1 MVDSLRGNAA
11 VVGVGL
17 TEFTGMPG
25 HTHMEIMAVAIE
37 RAIKDAGIDKNE
49 IDGIFTANFV
59 EMLTPLSVAE
69 YFGLDPTY
77 MDGTNTGGSV
87 FVNSMQSAAAALTLG
102 LCNVALICYGSN
114 SATGPFTHPPHMHTV
129 EDVYKP
135 RNPISPYALAAT
147 RHMYEYGTTKEQLA
161 EVAVSARK
169 WAQLNPAANMR
180 DDLTIEDVVNARMI
194 VDPLGLLDC
203 CLVSDGGAAMIM
215 VRKDRAK
222 DFPKKPV
229 YMLGVGSRTDHNI
242 ISAMPDLTVTPAKA
256 AAEAAFAMAQVKPSD
271 IDVVELY
278 DAFTINTILFL
289 EDMGFCKKGEG
300 GHFVSNGNIAPG
312 GSLPVNTN
320 GGGLSCVHPGMY
332 GMFLMIEAVQQLR
345 GECGD
350 RQVAGARLAAC
361 NGNGGFLAS
370 QVTAIFGT
378 EETL

>member
-1 MVDSLRGNAA
+1 MVDSLRGSAA

-17 TEFTGMPG
+17 TEFGRLPDRS
-25 HTHMEIMAVAIE
+25 HMEIMADAISK
-37 RAIKDAGIDKNE
+37 AIADAGINKNE
-49 IDGIFTANFV
+49 IDGIFSANFV
-59 EMLTPLSVAE
+59 EMLTPLTVAE
-69 YFGLDPTY
+69 YLGINPTY

-87 FVNSMQSAAAALTLG
+87 FVNSMQSAAAALSLG

-114 SATGPFTHPPHMHTV
+114 SATGPFTHPPAMHTV
-129 EDVYKP
+129 EDVYRP
-135 RNPISPYALAAT
+135 RNPISPYALAAK
-147 RHMYEYGTTKEQLA
+147 RHMHEFGTTKEQLA
-161 EVAVSARK
+161 EVAVSARA
-169 WAQLNPAANMR
+169 WAQLNPAATMR
-180 DDLTIEDVVNARMI
+180 DPLTIEDVVNARMI

-222 DFPKKPV
+222 DFPKQPV
-229 YMLGVGSRTDHNI
+229 YMLGVGSRTDHNL
-242 ISAMPDLTVTPAKA
+242 ISCMPDLTTTAAKESA
-256 AAEAAFAMAQVKPSD
+256 AAAFAMAGVTPKD

-289 EDMGFCKKGEG
+289 EDMGFCEKGEG
-300 GHFVSNGNIAPG
+300 GSFVSNGNIAPG

-345 GECGD
+345 AECGD
-350 RQVAGARLAAC
+350 RQIKGAKLAAC

-370 QVTAIFGT
+370 QVTAVFGT

>member
-1 MVDSLRGNAA
+1 MVDSLRGSAA

-17 TEFTGMPG
+17 TEFGRLPDR
-25 HTHMEIMAVAIE
+25 THMEIMADAISKAVA
-37 RAIKDAGIDKNE
+37 DAGINKNE
-49 IDGIFTANFV
+49 IDGIFSANFV
-59 EMLTPLSVAE
+59 EMLTPLTVAE
-69 YFGLDPTY
+69 YLGINPTY

-87 FVNSMQSAAAALTLG
+87 FVNSMQSAAAALSLG

-114 SATGPFTHPPHMHTV
+114 SATGPFTHPPAMHTV
-129 EDVYKP
+129 EDVYRP
-135 RNPISPYALAAT
+135 RNPISPYALAAK
-147 RHMYEYGTTKEQLA
+147 RHMHEFGTSKEQLA
-161 EVAVSARK
+161 EVAVSARA
-169 WAQLNPAANMR
+169 WAQLNPAATMR
-180 DDLTIEDVVNARMI
+180 DPLTIEDVVNARMI

-222 DFPKKPV
+222 DFPKQPV
-229 YMLGVGSRTDHNI
+229 YMLGVGSRTDHNL
-242 ISAMPDLTVTPAKA
+242 ISCMPDLTTTAAKESA
-256 AAEAAFAMAQVKPSD
+256 AAAFAMAGVTPKD

-289 EDMGFCKKGEG
+289 EDMGFCEKGEG
-300 GHFVSNGNIAPG
+300 GSFVSNGNIAPG

-350 RQVAGARLAAC
+350 RQIKDAKLAAC

-370 QVTAIFGT
+370 QVTAVFGT

>member
-1 MVDSLRGNAA
+1 MVDSLRGSAA

-17 TEFTGMPG
+17 TEFGRLPDR
-25 HTHMEIMAVAIE
+25 THMEIMADAISK
-37 RAIKDAGIDKNE
+37 AIADAGINKNE
-49 IDGIFTANFV
+49 IDGIFSANFV
-59 EMLTPLSVAE
+59 EMLTPLTVAE
-69 YFGLDPTY
+69 YLGINPTY

-87 FVNSMQSAAAALTLG
+87 FVNSMQSAAAALSLG

-114 SATGPFTHPPHMHTV
+114 SATGPFTHPPAMHTV
-129 EDVYKP
+129 EDVYRP
-135 RNPISPYALAAT
+135 RNPISPYALAAK
-147 RHMYEYGTTKEQLA
+147 RHMHEFGTTKEQLA
-161 EVAVSARK
+161 EVAVSARA
-169 WAQLNPAANMR
+169 WAQLNPAATMR
-180 DDLTIEDVVNARMI
+180 DPLTIEDVVNARMI

-222 DFPKKPV
+222 DFPKQPV
-229 YMLGVGSRTDHNI
+229 YMLGVGSRTDHNL
-242 ISAMPDLTVTPAKA
+242 ISCMPDLTTTAAKESA
-256 AAEAAFAMAQVKPSD
+256 AAAFAMAGVTPED

-289 EDMGFCKKGEG
+289 EDMGFCEKGEG
-300 GHFVSNGNIAPG
+300 GSFVSNGNIAPG

-345 GECGD
+345 VECGD
-350 RQVAGARLAAC
+350 RQIEGAKLAAC

-370 QVTAIFGT
+370 QVTAVFGT

>member
-1 MVDSLRGNAA
+1 MVDSLRGSAA

-17 TEFTGMPG
+17 TEFGRLPDR
-25 HTHMEIMAVAIE
+25 THMEIMADAISK
-37 RAIKDAGIDKNE
+37 AIADAGINKNE
-49 IDGIFTANFV
+49 IDGIFSANFV
-59 EMLTPLSVAE
+59 EMLTPLTVAE
-69 YFGLDPTY
+69 YLGINPTY

-87 FVNSMQSAAAALTLG
+87 FVNSMQSAAAALSLG

-114 SATGPFTHPPHMHTV
+114 SATGPFTHPPAMHTV
-129 EDVYKP
+129 EDVYRP
-135 RNPISPYALAAT
+135 RNPISPYALAAK
-147 RHMYEYGTTKEQLA
+147 RHMHEFGTTKEQLA
-161 EVAVSARK
+161 EVAVSARA
-169 WAQLNPAANMR
+169 WAQLNPAATMR
-180 DDLTIEDVVNARMI
+180 DPLTIEDVVNARMI

-222 DFPKKPV
+222 DFPKQPV
-229 YMLGVGSRTDHNI
+229 YMLGVGSRTDHNL
-242 ISAMPDLTVTPAKA
+242 ISCMPDLTTTAAKESA
-256 AAEAAFAMAQVKPSD
+256 AAAFAMAGVTPKD

-289 EDMGFCKKGEG
+289 EDMGFCEKGEG
-300 GHFVSNGNIAPG
+300 GSFVSNGNIAPG

-345 GECGD
+345 AECGD
-350 RQVAGARLAAC
+350 RQIKDAKLAAC

-370 QVTAIFGT
+370 QVTAVFGT